1 MCIGKEMDDAETL
14 NLNDRAMKKSK
25 KVEILGT

>member
-14 NLNDRAMKKSK
+14 NLNDWTMKNSK
-25 KVEILGT
+25 KVEVLGT